1 VVAEVESVLPMTET
15 SKKCL
20 KADNLEWRNIVIPW
34 RRICMLN
41 TTVERVHIFLQHFT
55 SYYRKFQLRSILQI
69 FNLLIGNT
77 KGKCQFS
84 KTILYLWLIAL
95 KCAENMTTCNYEI
108 IDKFVFDDFHC
119 VVH

>member
-1 VVAEVESVLPMTET
+1 
-15 SKKCL
+15 
-20 KADNLEWRNIVIPW
+20 
-34 RRICMLN
+34 MLN

-84 KTILYLWLIAL
+84 KTQNLSSRTTHL
-95 KCAENMTTCNYEI
+95 KTLN
-108 IDKFVFDDFHC
+108 
-119 VVH
+119 